1 MLGFEIKH
9 VGINTESPA
18 AGLAAARRF
27 ETLFGWKLT
36 GETKG
41 GVFCDRHI
49 EVIKGRG
56 RGEMGHIGVACNF
69 PHRAKAYLEALGAEF
84 IPESLSYDA
93 KGKLT
98 IGYLKETIAGFAIH
112 IASK

>member
-1 MLGFEIKH
+1 
-9 VGINTESPA
+9 
-18 AGLAAARRF
+18 
-27 ETLFGWKLT
+27 
-36 GETKG
+36 
-41 GVFCDRHI
+41 
-49 EVIKGRG
+49 
-56 RGEMGHIGVACNF
+56 MGHIGVACNF